1 MQAHEALNDHAAT
14 AAHAFGALATR
25 LYEALGRARQ
35 ALDAHTRTLPDATF
49 DDLDALRAEFERRR
63 LRIAVYGEVKAGK
76 STLVN
81 AIAGALLS
89 PVGFEPLTSVP
100 VRITYGPA
108 TAWRVRD
115 RLLDS
120 VTDLERCMRDGLG
133 GPRVDDACVTDAR
146 VGDTRFD
153 GVSEVVVETDLD
165 MLQLGGQVDLVD
177 TPGVGS
183 AARFDALTADAL
195 RSLDAVVLVVRYP
208 ALFTQ
213 FTRRLMDGLQADIGK
228 LFVVWN
234 LDAACADLTPE
245 ERRRHAD
252 SLRANVAGA
261 HELVLVDA
269 RAGLRAMEADDGAGS
284 VASGLTALIAGLT
297 RFASSRGR
305 EVAALR
311 EAAKRASQRLDDA
324 QQCLTARHTAL
335 DQSLAATRAR
345 LNAVQATADAA
356 SATARTQCAE
366 CTAAL
371 ARIGR
376 QATAHNAARAMELR
390 RHLRGARRRWVR
402 RGHIGALEAAVATA
416 AERYADAVEAG
427 HRETITAME
436 AALTGFGAS
445 VSFAPPARSNP
456 AAAPLASGE
465 RVKRATHG
473 RWQLLRRAVWHRWY
487 LPGLAALQRTGIAA
501 AAAVQAAWLSAALQ
515 AAHDGASAT
524 LSARLAEITQHAE
537 AEMQQ
542 IKLETDFSAQQ
553 TEFERLAQDVPVV
566 AAQREAL
573 GRIGTEA
580 RALL

>member
-1 MQAHEALNDHAAT
+1 MQVHEALNDHSAT

-35 ALDAHTRTLPDATF
+35 ALGTHTGALPDGTF

-108 TAWRVRD
+108 TAWRVHD

-120 VTDLERCMRDGLG
+120 VTELERCMRDGLA
-133 GPRVDDACVTDAR
+133 GPGVDDARVDD
-146 VGDTRFD
+146 VG
-153 GVSEVVVETDLD
+153 EVVVETDLD

-213 FTRRLMDGLQADIGK
+213 FTRRLMDGLHTDIGK

-234 LDAACADLTPE
+234 LDGACADLTTE

-252 SLRANVAGA
+252 SLRANVVGV
-261 HELVLVDA
+261 HDLFLVDA
-269 RAGLRAMEADDGAGS
+269 RAGLRAMQADDGAGS

-335 DQSLAATRAR
+335 GESLAAARAR
-345 LNAVQATADAA
+345 LNAVQASADAA
-356 SATARTQCAE
+356 SATARAQCAE

-376 QATAHNAARAMELR
+376 QTKADNAARAADLR
-390 RHLRGARRRWVR
+390 RQLRGARRRWVG
-402 RGHIGALEAAVATA
+402 RGHIGALEAAVAAA
-416 AERYADAVEAG
+416 AERYAAAAEAK
-427 HRETITAME
+427 HRETIAALE
-436 AALTGFGAS
+436 AALAGFGAS
-445 VSFAPPARSNP
+445 ASIAPPARSDP
-456 AAAPLASGE
+456 AAAPLAPGE
-465 RVKRATHG
+465 RAKRATHG
-473 RWQLLRRAVWHRWY
+473 RWRLLRRAIWHRWY

-501 AAAVQAAWLSAALQ
+501 ATDAQAAWLSAALKT
-515 AAHDGASAT
+515 AHDAASAT
-524 LSARLAEITQHAE
+524 LGARLAEVAQRAE

-553 TEFERLAQDVPVV
+553 AEFERLAQDVPVV
-566 AAQREAL
+566 AAQREAM

>member
-1 MQAHEALNDHAAT
+1 MQVHEALNDHSAT

-35 ALDAHTRTLPDATF
+35 ALGTHTGALPDGTF

-108 TAWRVRD
+108 TAWRVHD

-120 VTDLERCMRDGLG
+120 VTELERCMRDGLA
-133 GPRVDDACVTDAR
+133 GPGVDDARVDD
-146 VGDTRFD
+146 VG
-153 GVSEVVVETDLD
+153 EVVVETDLD

-213 FTRRLMDGLQADIGK
+213 FTRRLMDGLQTDIGK

-234 LDAACADLTPE
+234 LDGACADLTPE

-252 SLRANVAGA
+252 SLRANVVGV
-261 HELVLVDA
+261 HDLFLVDA
-269 RAGLRAMEADDGAGS
+269 RAGLRAMQADDGAGS

-335 DQSLAATRAR
+335 GESLAAARAR
-345 LNAVQATADAA
+345 LNAVQASADAA
-356 SATARTQCAE
+356 SATARAECAE

-376 QATAHNAARAMELR
+376 QTKADNAARAADLR
-390 RHLRGARRRWVR
+390 RQLRGARRRWVG
-402 RGHIGALEAAVATA
+402 RGHIGALEAAVAAA
-416 AERYADAVEAG
+416 AERYAAAAEAK
-427 HRETITAME
+427 HRATIAALE
-436 AALTGFGAS
+436 AALAGFGAS
-445 VSFAPPARSNP
+445 ASIAPPARSDL
-456 AAAPLASGE
+456 ATAPLAPGE
-465 RVKRATHG
+465 RAKRATHG
-473 RWQLLRRAVWHRWY
+473 RWRLLRRAIWHRWY

-501 AAAVQAAWLSAALQ
+501 ATAAQAAWLSAALK
-515 AAHDGASAT
+515 AAHDAASAT
-524 LSARLAEITQHAE
+524 LGARLAEVAQRAE

-553 TEFERLAQDVPVV
+553 AEFERLAQDVPVV
-566 AAQREAL
+566 AAQREAM